1 MASDVSGFDMSDSFG
16 PQRPSFNIGYHD
28 SNRDEPLT
36 DLQYGHLLNHG
47 VSRKSPASTTASIA
61 GGRAMVPLV

>member
-1 MASDVSGFDMSDSFG
+1 MASDASGFDMSDSFG

-47 VSRKSPASTTASIA
+47 VSRTSPASNERLSRRWKAFD
-61 GGRAMVPLV
+61 V

>member
-1 MASDVSGFDMSDSFG
+1 MASDDAGFDMSDSFG
-16 PQRPSFNIGYHD
+16 LQRPSFHIGYHD

-47 VSRKSPASTTASIA
+47 VSRKSSTPTTPVRRWERSF
-61 GGRAMVPLV
+61 LVA